1 MKSIRQL
8 RMEEDELNTVRMMM
22 ASFEEMAARR
32 MQEVRGGKEL
42 ARNYFDDLSRV
53 SSEVGMDLSERALID
68 PQIEAVVL
76 LGVNGGLYGDL
87 TDRVAYEMVKYLK
100 TSPKADIFVIG
111 ESSADAVHEMMPD
124 LRFETTT
131 INDNK
136 WDRAWWEMV
145 VERLRMYRA
154 VKIYYGS
161 FVNLVNQEAKSRSL
175 SGEFSWDHLSEQIK
189 EERRGHLKY
198 LYEPGIETVA
208 KTLSGEVFAQI
219 LEDTWHEERLAKF
232 ASRLIQLD
240 TVVIGIDKHLLK
252 MSGARRQL
260 RKRHA
265 ERRRGQLLAGRRER
279 RKI

>member
-1 MKSIRQL
+1 MRQL
-8 RMEEDELNTVRMMM
+8 KMDEDEMLTVRMMM
-22 ASFEEMAARR
+22 SSFEEMAAKR

-42 ARNYFDDLSRV
+42 ARDYFEDLSNV
-53 SSEVGMDLSERALID
+53 SSSVGMDLSEKALVD
-68 PQIEAVVL
+68 PQIGAVVL

-111 ESSADAVHEMMPD
+111 ESSANSVHEMMPD
-124 LRFETTT
+124 LRFETTS

-136 WDRAWWEMV
+136 WDRSWWEMV

-154 VKIYYGS
+154 VKIFYGS

-175 SGEFSWDHLSEQIK
+175 SGEFSWDHLSEKIK

-198 LYEPGIETVA
+198 LYEPNIEAVA
-208 KTLSGEVFAQI
+208 RTLSGEVFAQI

-240 TVVIGIDKHLLK
+240 TVVVGIDKHLSK
-252 MSGARRQL
+252 MSGQRRQL

-265 ERRRGQLLAGRRER
+265 ERRRGQLLAGRQNR
-279 RKI
+279 RGQ